1 MAGKLKGFNIKKLAL
16 RHGEKALLA
25 VVGVIVLYALF
36 AGTKWIPFGHHPKEI
51 TNAVKEAEH
60 ELTNKTWPEDERQ
73 RFVVPE
79 GKQVHQLVALIR
91 EPVDSAPYEF
101 SQSFRF
107 DLYGTTTPITEPEWY
122 PVKSLVAD
130 AGRAVFY
137 VNPDPFEDELFA
149 NDLESETGADSTET
163 ALSEEDDIPPEF
175 RSANRGLRG
184 APGGDGDDYE
194 RARIGSRVS
203 GRESV
208 SPADRRRAGSDR
220 SRSTSG
226 RRGSSRSRG
235 GSGGNARGLLGNG
248 RGFGFGGGDEDE
260 DAGDGGIG
268 GDGDGYGGG
277 VSGGAEGR
285 GQRFVAVRGKFPL
298 RDQLRKIKK
307 AANVP
312 FPDAE
317 QLFQIIDFELQRKK
331 MQEGA
336 EDPWGGDWE
345 TVDIKVAKE
354 VLTEAADFDA
364 EVLKGMVT
372 DSAITMPLPMR
383 AMGIWHDLATHPELK
398 DFELSEDEIQLEME
412 MQERLLK
419 QHQKMQEDMP
429 EELVEKKGF
438 SDFVHDGRSL
448 AGSLRGGR
456 GYNDD
461 NDTMDGGGSGFGSG
475 RGLKG
480 RRSNFGEDNDTVGYG
495 VGGAFSRIYDPEKF
509 LKEIEDAKD
518 DDEEKKKV
526 LLKYIKEQISDTGAG
541 GEMLLFRYLDFDVE
555 PGAAYKYRV
564 RLEVTNPNYGRRSS
578 EAAGL
583 AHVVEG
589 QTRKTEWSNM
599 TEPVRV
605 PDDVDYFVDE
615 IQTRGS
621 DRLYASWELFE
632 WDPEFGTTVANRDL
646 EVELGEEIGGES
658 KPYVLDPAKPR
669 FEPQD
674 YEFQS
679 GDIFIDAMHV
689 DSINL
694 KDHPDLALARGAR
707 RNDLRISNQALVVR
721 SNGNLKLIDQFSRKD
736 QLERRKTRLKYEQQA
751 FEDIK
756 GIEAEQNR
764 DTFASG
770 SGGDEGDG
778 VDAFGFGGGDQ
789 GRYGNEERGRGR
801 RGRGRNS
808 LRKRKGGPGSGT

>member
-1 MAGKLKGFNIKKLAL
+1 MAGKLKGFDIKKLAL
-16 RHGEKALLA
+16 KHGEKGLLDVAGLLVAYALL
-25 VVGVIVLYALF
+25 
-36 AGTKWIPFGHHPKEI
+36 AGTKWVPFGHHPKEI
-51 TNAVKEAEH
+51 TNKVKAAEH
-60 ELTNKTWPEDERQ
+60 ELQSKTWPDEEQQ

-79 GKQVHQLVALIR
+79 EKQVHNLVALIR

-137 VNPDPFEDELFA
+137 VNPDPLDEELLA
-149 NDLESETGADSTET
+149 DDLELETGADGTET
-163 ALSEEDDIPPEF
+163 ASSEEDDIPPEF
-175 RSANRGLRG
+175 RSANRSLRG
-184 APGGDGDDYE
+184 PGGDGDDYE
-194 RARIGSRVS
+194 RDLLGEGVPGRGRVS
-203 GRESV
+203 
-208 SPADRRRAGSDR
+208 AQDRRRGDAARGR
-220 SRSTSG
+220 SRSG

-235 GSGGNARGLLGNG
+235 AGGGNARGLLGGG
-248 RGFGFGGGDEDE
+248 RGFGFGSGGDEDE
-260 DAGDGGIG
+260 DAGDSGIG
-268 GDGDGYGGG
+268 GDGYGGG
-277 VSGGAEGR
+277 VAGGAEGR

-298 RDQLRKIKK
+298 RDQIRKVKK
-307 AANVP
+307 AANVSY
-312 FPDAE
+312 FEAE

-336 EDPWGGDWE
+336 DDPWGGDWE
-345 TVDIKVAKE
+345 DVDIEVAKE

-364 EVLKGMVT
+364 ELLQGMVT

-398 DFELSEDEIQLEME
+398 DFELSEEEIQLEME

-419 QHQKMQEDMP
+419 EHLKMQEEMP

-448 AGSLRGGR
+448 TGSLRGGR
-456 GYNDD
+456 GGLGFDDD
-461 NDTMDGGGSGFGSG
+461 NDTLDGGSGFGSGLGGG

-480 RRSNFGEDNDTVGYG
+480 RRSRFEDNDTVGYG
-495 VGGAFSRIYDPEKF
+495 VGGTFGRMYDPDKF
-509 LKEIEDAKD
+509 LKEIEESTG
-518 DDEEKKKV
+518 DEERKQV
-526 LLKYIKEQISDTGAG
+526 LLKYVKEQIKQSGAG

-555 PGAAYKYRV
+555 PGATYKYRV

-589 QTRKTEWSNM
+589 QTRKTEWSNA

-621 DRLYASWELFE
+621 DRLYASWEIFE
-632 WDPEFGTTVANRDL
+632 WDPEFGSTVANRDL

-669 FEPQD
+669 FELQD

-679 GDIFIDAMHV
+679 GDIFIDAMHTGTI
-689 DSINL
+689 SL
-694 KDHPDLALARGAR
+694 KDHPDLTLARGAR

-721 SNGNLKLIDQFSRKD
+721 SNGSLKLIDQLSRKG
-736 QLERRKTRLKYEQQA
+736 QLERRRQRLKYEQLA

-764 DTFASG
+764 DTFADG
-770 SGGDEGDG
+770 FGGDEGDG
-778 VDAFGFGGGDQ
+778 VDAFGFGGGDE
-789 GRYGNEERGRGR
+789 GGKGRGRGR

-808 LRKRKGGPGSGT
+808 LRKGRGGPGSGT